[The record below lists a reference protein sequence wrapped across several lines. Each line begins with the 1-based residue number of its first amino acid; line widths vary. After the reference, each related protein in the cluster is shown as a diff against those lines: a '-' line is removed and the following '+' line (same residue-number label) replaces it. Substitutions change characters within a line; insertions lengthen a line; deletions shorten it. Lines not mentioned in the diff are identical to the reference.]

1 MAMTGGGPGR
11 STQSINHFVY
21 QVAFRNL
28 DLGYA
33 AAVAWILVLGLGI
46 FAYFYVRA
54 LYRQPG
60 G

>member
-1 MAMTGGGPGR
+1 MVMTGGDPGR
-11 STQSINHFVY
+11 STQSINHFIY

-33 AAVAWILVLGLGI
+33 SAVAWILVAVLGI
-46 FAYFYVRA
+46 VAFLYVRS

-60 G
+60 D